1 LLCPNDDPVS
11 VDEELRSRRVIYER
25 GELDT
30 DTVAADPF
38 EQFRV
43 WLEHALHAQG
53 MVEPNAMN
61 VATVGMGGRPS
72 SRIVLLRQWDA
83 RGFVFYTNYE
93 SRKGTELGAQ
103 PFAALLFWWGV
114 LERQIRIE
122 GAVERVLDVESDA
135 YFASRPRGHR
145 LSAWASRQSA
155 VVPDRET
162 LQRAM
167 SEADQRFT
175 GEVPRPPFWGGYRI
189 VPDRFEF
196 WQGRPNRVHDR
207 IAYERSPDGW
217 ALARLSP

>member
-1 LLCPNDDPVS
+1 VS
-11 VDEELRSRRVIYER
+11 DYDVREEIRTRRLTYER
-25 GELDT
+25 GELTADV
-30 DTVAADPF
+30 VARDPF

-43 WLEHALHAQG
+43 WLDEALHSDAI
-53 MVEPNAMN
+53 VEPNAMSVSTAGAN
-61 VATVGMGGRPS
+61 GRPS
-72 SRIVLLRQWDA
+72 ARIVLLRQWDL

-93 SRKGTELGAQ
+93 SRKGAELTVH
-103 PFAALLFWWGV
+103 PYAALLFWWGA

-122 GAVERVLDVESDA
+122 GTVERVLEVESDA

-145 LSAWASRQSA
+145 LSAWASHQSA

-167 SEADQRFT
+167 ADAELRFP
-175 GEVPRPPFWGGYRI
+175 GEVPRPPFWGGYRV

-207 IAYERSPDGW
+207 VMYERGADGW
-217 ALARLSP
+217 GVSRLSP